1 MIQLAE
7 QISEKNDPM
16 DGLGTISCAYEV
28 RVTTDYFLILIDKNK
43 FLLFLRFECRINKW
57 EGQEQ

>member
-16 DGLGTISCAYEV
+16 NGLGTISCAYEV

-43 FLLFLRFECRINKW
+43 FLLFLRFECRINK
-57 EGQEQ
+57 